1 MNALTTEIKTRARL
15 LLKLLQSNNVAARK
29 RALMLSRK
37 QHWELPE
44 EWQLRHCL
52 HLAAAD
58 CGFQHW
64 EQAREILGGEAGR
77 DADMGDFWH
86 GPEVGGY
93 TNHWFS
99 VYSEALVQLHAHP
112 EDYLLPY
119 RRQYMVVGIDYIRA
133 LGVNP
138 DDAFWK
144 SISHDVVA
152 GYGSVSWL
160 NLAQQRM
167 QATRVE
173 RFEKVWDVQQ
183 SKLDLQ
189 STANEVER
197 VLKSFLQQ
205 GRLIKIPD
213 QRKKRLVILRWLV
226 DQLDATRRYSEGE
239 INSFFLG
246 FHEDY
251 ATLRRE
257 MIINGLMLREDG
269 VYWRQLENI
278 DVIP

>member
-15 LLKLLQSNNVAARK
+15 LLKLLQNQNVAANK
-29 RALMLSRK
+29 RALILSRK
-37 QHWELPE
+37 QKWELPE

-52 HLAAAD
+52 NLAAVD

-64 EQAREILGGEAGR
+64 EQARDILGGKALS

-86 GPEVGGY
+86 GAEVGGY

-99 VYSEALVQLHAHP
+99 SYAEALVQLHAHP

-119 RRQYMVVGIDYIRA
+119 RRHYVVVGVDYIRA

-138 DDAFWK
+138 DDASWM
-144 SISHDVVA
+144 IIGNDVVA
-152 GYGSVSWL
+152 GYGSMSWQT
-160 NLAQQRM
+160 LAQQRL

-183 SKLDLQ
+183 SQLDLQ
-189 STANEVER
+189 STADEVQR
-197 VLKSFLQQ
+197 VLKSFVQQ

-226 DQLDATRRYSEGE
+226 DQLEATRRYSEAE

-257 MIINGLMLREDG
+257 MIINGLMLRENG
-269 VYWRQLENI
+269 VYWRQLE
-278 DVIP
+278 DVDGAA